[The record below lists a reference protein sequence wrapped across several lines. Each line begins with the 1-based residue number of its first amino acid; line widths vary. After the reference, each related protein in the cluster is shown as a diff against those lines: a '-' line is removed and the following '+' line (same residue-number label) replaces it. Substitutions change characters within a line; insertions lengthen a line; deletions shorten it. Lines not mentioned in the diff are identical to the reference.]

1 MIEFPPFRIDTPNQ
15 CVWRSTPGEPDH
27 PVPLTPKAFSVLR
40 YLAEHRSRIVSH
52 EELLDALWPEVHVQ
66 PEVIK
71 GHILA
76 IRTALGDTARD
87 PRYIRT
93 IRSRGYK
100 FIAAP
105 RRGEADAA
113 ARGAGDGGRVIYGRE
128 QPLADLRHLLELA
141 TARTPQL
148 VFMPGE
154 AGIGKSALLDLF
166 ANTVAA
172 RPGVLV
178 AIGRCIEG
186 YGGIEPHYPLLEA
199 LNRLLRGV
207 DGEVVLEAL
216 LTIAP
221 TWAAQLPG
229 VPSAAGR
236 AVPPPVGVTSTA
248 SRMVREFAD
257 LVENISKRRPIVLM
271 VEDAHWSDHSTIDV
285 LSALARRRSN
295 GRFLVIATYRPA
307 DAASQ
312 DHPVRRLH
320 HELLLQGLCRE
331 LVLAPIGRDIVAEIL
346 GARESDVG
354 ALQLARALV
363 NQSGGNPLFLFTI
376 LDNLAE
382 RKLITHSAEGW
393 SLSVPIDDI
402 RLEIPSSLAQ
412 VIWARAMQLDPS
424 QRRALEAASVAG
436 VDFNAMMTARASE
449 MDVVAFED
457 VSESLVQEERFVER
471 RTPLTL
477 PDGTETATY
486 AFKHSLYRDE
496 FYARQG
502 PLRRRKLHLAIADDL
517 ETLYPVPL
525 RGQVAFRLAQ
535 HLAGAGEWVRALDC
549 LREGLQTAKRRS
561 AYRDALVIFDLGCTF
576 ARNLPQ
582 NERMAAE
589 MEFLEGR
596 AALYASMRD
605 ERAAQAYRDLAT
617 MAQAGNLVDVEV
629 RALIGLAQ
637 AIGWTDAQASVAL
650 FEDALRRSARQTAG
664 QPRARTVL
672 SCYLGFIMVMGWS
685 DERAAHCET
694 ALERLQAG
702 PDALI
707 AAWAGIQASQL
718 QVLSGRYQ
726 QAHATVQD
734 NIGIVIANMITRSET
749 NVPAL
754 LLIARLISP
763 WALLFSGQF
772 ARCAEEL
779 DASIA
784 LLRDNGN
791 GYGSRTLLLFRAWLR
806 ITLGDFQAALQDCET
821 AERASDTDYMHE
833 PPRLVTREGRLHRI
847 LSGMAEMGL
856 GHERQ
861 ALMHY
866 AAVQDAMARS
876 RHQLDWYW
884 QLLLDHAMVDLF
896 LHQGD
901 AQRSRTQADRFVE
914 AAQQSREP
922 TFRRLAF
929 VALARSQL
937 LQQAPIDALASIEQA
952 EAVAPGSETPL
963 ATWRLHATAAAVH
976 RALCNEA
983 EGEAR
988 AEMSLHAR
996 LALLDTFEDS
1006 DPRREALARTM
1017 RLAVGDTTAGAEAT
1031 KSPRS

>member
-1 MIEFPPFRIDTPNQ
+1 MIEFPPFRIDTLNQ
-15 CVWRSTPGEPDH
+15 CVWRSAPGEPDH
-27 PVPLTPKAFSVLR
+27 PVALTPKAFSVLR
-40 YLAEHRSRIVSH
+40 YLAEHRSRLVSH

-87 PRYIRT
+87 PRYVRT
-93 IRSRGYK
+93 IRSRGYR
-100 FIAAP
+100 FIATP
-105 RRGEADAA
+105 RHGEADGA
-113 ARGAGDGGRVIYGRE
+113 ARGAGDGSRAIHGRE
-128 QPLADLRHLLELA
+128 QPLADLGHLLDMA
-141 TARTPQL
+141 TARSPQL

-172 RPGVLV
+172 RPGVLFAV
-178 AIGRCIEG
+178 GRCIEG

-216 LTIAP
+216 LSIAP

-229 VPSAAGR
+229 VSSAAGR
-236 AVPPPVGVTSTA
+236 AVPPPVGVA
-248 SRMVREFAD
+248 SVAGRMVREFAE
-257 LVENISKRRPIVLM
+257 LVDGISARRPIILV

-331 LVLAPIGRDIVAEIL
+331 LVLAPIGRDTVADIL

-354 ALQLARALV
+354 AQQLAKALAD
-363 NQSGGNPLFLFTI
+363 QSGGNPLFLVTI

-382 RKLITHSAEGW
+382 RKLITRGAEGW
-393 SLSVPIDDI
+393 SLNVPVDDI

-412 VIWARAMQLDPS
+412 VIWARAMQLDPP

-457 VSESLVQEERFVER
+457 VSEYLVQEERFVEK

-477 PDGTETATY
+477 PDGTETTTY

-502 PLRRRKLHLAIADDL
+502 PLRRRKLHLIIADDL
-517 ETLYPVPL
+517 EGLYPVPL

-535 HLAGAGEWVRALDC
+535 HLAGAGEWAHALDC
-549 LREGLQTAKRRS
+549 LRDGLQTAKRRS
-561 AYRDALVIFDLGCTF
+561 AYRDALVIFDLGCRF
-576 ARNLPQ
+576 AGNLPQ
-582 NERMAAE
+582 PERVAAE
-589 MEFLEGR
+589 VEFLEGR

-605 ERAAQAYRDLAT
+605 ERAAEAYREIAGLA
-617 MAQAGNLVDVEV
+617 QVEGLVDVEA

-637 AIGWTDAQASVAL
+637 AIGWTEPQASLAVLEEAL
-650 FEDALRRSARQTAG
+650 QTSARQKAG

-672 SCYLGFIMVMGWS
+672 SCYLGFILVKGWS
-685 DERAAHCET
+685 DEDAAQCAT
-694 ALERLQAG
+694 ALGVLEAG

-707 AAWAGIQASQL
+707 AAWAGIQGSL
-718 QVLSGRYQ
+718 LKVMSGSYQ
-726 QAHATVQD
+726 QAHEMVRD
-734 NIGIVIANMITRSET
+734 NIGIVIANDVSRSEMNT
-749 NVPAL
+749 AYL
-754 LLIARLISP
+754 MLIARLISP
-763 WALLFSGQF
+763 WALLFSGQL

-806 ITLGDFQAALQDCET
+806 ITLGDFEAALQDCET
-821 AERASDTDYMHE
+821 ADRISDTEYMHE
-833 PPRLVTREGRLHRI
+833 PPKLVSREERLHRI

-861 ALMHY
+861 ALAHY
-866 AAVQDAMARS
+866 AAVQDAMAS
-876 RHQLDWYW
+876 GRHQLDWYW
-884 QLLLDHAMVDLF
+884 QLLLDHAMVDVL

-901 AQRSRTQADRFVE
+901 AQRARTEVDRFVE

-929 VALARSQL
+929 VARARSQL
-937 LQQAPIDALASIEQA
+937 LQQAPLDALASIEQA
-952 EAVAPGSETPL
+952 EAVGPGHETPL
-963 ATWRLHATAAAVH
+963 ATWRMHATAAAVH
-976 RALCNEA
+976 RALRHEA
-983 EGEAR
+983 EADAQ

-996 LALLDTFEDS
+996 LALLDAFTDS
-1006 DPRREALARTM
+1006 DPRREVLARTM
-1017 RLAVGDTTAGAEAT
+1017 SLAGG
-1031 KSPRS
+1031 